1 MNDMYYMELSDTKYN
16 ILNSCIRLSLTES
29 VQRGYDFSPI
39 QIKNFTDQEGAVSY
53 TLLFYLL

>member
-1 MNDMYYMELSDTKYN
+1 MYYMELSDTKYN